1 MTNESSINK
10 LKELVLKQ
18 NYPNSSLLEN
28 VEISIEGKKIDFDL
42 IIKDA
47 DSKTVLAVIKIY
59 KEAPTLHYP
68 FEYIIDFFKNEENIP
83 LFYAF
88 VDDGS
93 KLCFYQFEE
102 NYTSNFTLNKFPDFS
117 NLWKLYR
124 NSNYKRKS
132 KQETA
137 KFKKQFFTYSGI
149 LSSGVVSIISIV
161 LVINLFINFT
171 VSEQSQINKNEYETI
186 EKINDLHSSYQKI
199 RTKIDLIESSQ
210 NQNNKKTENSKL
222 VYEIESVKQ
231 KVTDLE
237 ISLKKIEDAITTD
250 PSKSLAIPILRKDM
264 DHMEKLM
271 MNELNRTNAEFGR
284 FFDILKWLI
293 GSIFTL
299 AITILGYFLN
309 SKTLKNKKE
318 E

>member
-1 MTNESSINK
+1 MTNESSIKK
-10 LKELVLKQ
+10 LKEYLLKQ
-18 NYPNSSLLEN
+18 NYPNSSLLEK

-47 DSKTVLAVIKIY
+47 DSKTILAVFKIY
-59 KEAPTLHYP
+59 EEAPKLHYP
-68 FEYIIDFFKNEENIP
+68 FEYLVDLFKYEENIP
-83 LFYAF
+83 LIYAF
-88 VDDGS
+88 IDDNS
-93 KLCFYQFEE
+93 KLCFHQFEE
-102 NYTSNFTLNKFPDFS
+102 NYTSNFTLNRFPDFS
-117 NLWKLYR
+117 QLWKLYR

-132 KQETA
+132 KRETT
-137 KFKKQFFTYSGI
+137 KLKKQFFTYSGI
-149 LSSGVVSIISIV
+149 LSSGIVSIISIV

-171 VSEQSQINKNEYETI
+171 GSEQSQLNKYEYETLD
-186 EKINDLHSSYQKI
+186 KINDLNSSFEKI

-210 NQNNKKTENSKL
+210 IQNNRKNENAKL
-222 VYEIESVKQ
+222 IYKIETVKQ
-231 KVTDLE
+231 KVNNLE
-237 ISLKKIEDAITTD
+237 VSLKKIEDAITTD

-264 DHMEKLM
+264 DYMEKLM

-309 SKTLKNKKE
+309 SKTLKNRKDE
-318 E
+318 